1 MIRNLKLARWRAYES
16 AEISFEQGTTFIV
29 AANGIGKTSLLEAAQ
44 FALTGKASGGGTP
57 VMLGTDEATVT
68 LTLDLGSDDLIQI
81 ERTIT
86 ADQSVGSEPR
96 VIREGV
102 ELTPDQFTAELRR
115 AFDATPEFIAHNAFL
130 YDIGRDTGIAD
141 LRTLLDR
148 AYQLDTQ
155 RTLAEQLRTTAAS
168 LETEAKQLS
177 SAVRTESKNAG
188 RLEEELAAAL
198 TEQAAA
204 EEALRSARTAMDAA
218 SQERDTFVGRLA
230 VAERTAAWNARYREL
245 VAEAGDLVT
254 PEDPEQLADQVIAL
268 VSEAETTL
276 TNLQADV
283 VATRARLEGIEAA
296 IHELHTAG
304 ADCPVCRRPLA
315 DEVRALAEAA
325 HRSDRD
331 ALMEHLDTIDVEPAR
346 TRLEMLRGLLR
357 KVDALGQRPD
367 EPQADQPLADPQP
380 GYDSALIALEQAV
393 SAHEVAKAHVNEV
406 AAAADEA
413 RTSDEASDKSERAWR
428 RYFLTSAAATALFE
442 SIDDEI
448 RHNVEPVQQLVA
460 ERWNGLFP
468 DRPDLQFDLDGRQWR
483 EVNNLP
489 LPFEAFST
497 GEQMAARLIMQV
509 AILTAA
515 TSVDFCWFDEPLEHL
530 DPRTR
535 RLVAGML
542 SDGRRATG
550 LSQVVVT
557 TYEDELAAQLAR
569 TDDATKIEYVRAGP
583 MSYPPARA
591 DQH

>member
-1 MIRNLKLARWRAYES
+1 VIRNLKLARWRSYES
-16 AEISFEQGTTFIV
+16 AEISFDQGTTFIV
-29 AANGIGKTSLLEAAQ
+29 AANGIGKSSLLEAAQ

-57 VMLGTDEATVT
+57 VMLGKDDATVT

-81 ERTIT
+81 ERTI
-86 ADQSVGSEPR
+86 AAAQSLGSEPR
-96 VIREGV
+96 ITREGG
-102 ELTPDQFTAELRR
+102 ELTPDQFAAELRR
-115 AFDATPEFIAHNAFL
+115 AFDATPEFVAHNAFL
-130 YDIGRDTGIAD
+130 YDIRSDTGILD

-155 RTLAEQLRTTAAS
+155 RTLAEQLRATATS

-177 SAVRTESKNAG
+177 SAVRTESKIAG
-188 RLEEELAAAL
+188 RLEEELAAAR

-218 SQERDTFVGRLA
+218 SQARDTFVGQLA
-230 VAERTAAWNARYREL
+230 VAERTADWNSRYSEL

-254 PEDPEQLADQVIAL
+254 PEGPEQLADQVLGL
-268 VSEAETTL
+268 VSEAEVTL
-276 TNLQADV
+276 TNLQGDV
-283 VATRARLEGIEAA
+283 AATRARLESIEAA
-296 IHELHTAG
+296 IHDLHTAG
-304 ADCPVCRRPLA
+304 AECPVCRRPLD
-315 DEVRALAEAA
+315 DEVRALAETAQ
-325 HRSDRD
+325 RSDAD
-331 ALMEHLDTIDVEPAR
+331 ALREHLDAIDMEPTR
-346 TRLEMLRGLLR
+346 TRLEALRGLLR
-357 KVDALGQRPD
+357 KVDALGRRPD
-367 EPQADQPLADPQP
+367 EPQSDQPLADAQP
-380 GYDSALIALEQAV
+380 GYERALIALEQAV
-393 SAHEVAKAHVNEV
+393 SAHEAAKARVNEV

-413 RTSDEASDKSERAWR
+413 RASDEASDKSERAWR
-428 RYFLTSAAATALFE
+428 RYFLTSAAASALFE

-448 RHNVEPVQQLVA
+448 RHNVEPVQELVA

-489 LPFEAFST
+489 LPFESFST
-497 GEQMAARLIMQV
+497 GEQVAARLIMQV

-557 TYEDELAAQLAR
+557 TYEEELAAHLAR